1 MRTLIPVFAASALA
15 LASAMI
21 VATADDKEKSMDR
34 EDTAFKALDRDSDQ
48 RLSKSEATGDPML
61 TDHFA
66 MIDADADGYLTKRE
80 YTAHL
85 KEMKASKKK
94 DY

>member
-1 MRTLIPVFAASALA
+1 MRSLIPVFVASALA
-15 LASAMI
+15 ITA
-21 VATADDKEKSMDR
+21 VVADDKEKSMDR
-34 EDTAFKALDRDSDQ
+34 EQTTFKALDRDSDQ
-48 RLSKSEATGDPML
+48 RLSKSEATGDKML

-80 YTAHL
+80 YTAH
-85 KEMKASKKK
+85 MKGMKSPKK

>member
-1 MRTLIPVFAASALA
+1 MRNVIPVFVASVLA
-15 LASAMI
+15 LTSVM
-21 VATADDKEKSMDR
+21 ADDKEKSMAS
-34 EDTAFKALDRDSDQ
+34 EEATFKSLDRDSDQ
-48 RLSKSEATGDPML
+48 RLSKTEASGDQML
-61 TDHFA
+61 NDHFS

-85 KEMKASKKK
+85 KEMKAPKK